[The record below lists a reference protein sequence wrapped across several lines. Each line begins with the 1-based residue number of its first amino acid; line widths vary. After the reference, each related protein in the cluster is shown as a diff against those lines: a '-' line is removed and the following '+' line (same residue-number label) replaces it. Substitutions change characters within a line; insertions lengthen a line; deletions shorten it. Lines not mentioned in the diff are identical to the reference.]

1 MPTCPN
7 GHQSGSDD
15 WCEVCGH
22 RMAGAVPPPP
32 PPPPG
37 TGGYGF
43 PPPAGAP
50 GRPGPAAAGPEPELC
65 PQCRTPREGGAP
77 FCEECRWNFLTNTA
91 TSYTP
96 AAPRPPQ
103 PRFQPPSSTYGGGD
117 GYEYQGSRPS
127 QVNRPAEPIPS
138 FGSEPSGPTPFG
150 PDRTPPAPGP
160 GGPAGQSP
168 FPPGNRRPPAPP
180 QGFGQGPGGPGGP
193 AGPGGPGS
201 GGPGAG
207 GPSGP
212 GGFPG
217 QGAGPGGFPGQRPG
231 DAGGPGAG
239 GPSGP
244 GGFPEQRPGG
254 PGAGGPGGPAGPGG
268 PGAGR
273 PAGPPSGFGGGPGQG
288 PGSGGPSGPSGFG
301 GGPGQG
307 PGNPSRPGGPSG
319 PGGPGGPGPSGFGG
333 DPSRPAPPPPAG
345 PGGPGG
351 PGGAPQ
357 AFQQAGASAPPAPP
371 AFPRGNRRPP
381 AGEDDWVISPPSSGG
396 PGQDTG
402 GQGGGYGY
410 PHPGATQAPP
420 GQGGPGGRPGGPGGQ
435 GGPGGFPQAPQ
446 QSQAPQAPQV
456 PHQSQGHG
464 QGARP
469 GTWTATIGPDRE
481 YFMAMMQRSGPEAA
495 GLNLPAYSPEQQRTL
510 SGNQVTIGRRRHS
523 TGDTPDIDL
532 SVPPEDPG
540 VSHQHA
546 MLVQQPDGS
555 WAVVDQN
562 STNGTTVNMSE
573 EPIQPFVP
581 VPLQDGDRVHV
592 GAWTTITVRRG

>member
-32 PPPPG
+32 PPPPA
-37 TGGYGF
+37 GGYGF
-43 PPPAGAP
+43 PPPQGGPAGA
-50 GRPGPAAAGPEPELC
+50 RPPAAVPEPELC

-103 PRFQPPSSTYGGGD
+103 PRFEPPSATYGGGD

-150 PDRTPPAPGP
+150 GGQLPG
-160 GGPAGQSP
+160 Q
-168 FPPGNRRPPAPP
+168 
-180 QGFGQGPGGPGGP
+180 GQGPGGPGGP
-193 AGPGGPGS
+193 AAPPGPP
-201 GGPGAG
+201 A
-207 GPSGP
+207 
-212 GGFPG
+212 F
-217 QGAGPGGFPGQRPG
+217 GAGPGPGPGQVPG
-231 DAGGPGAG
+231 
-239 GPSGP
+239 
-244 GGFPEQRPGG
+244 QRPGG
-254 PGAGGPGGPAGPGG
+254 PGGPSGPS
-268 PGAGR
+268 GA
-273 PAGPPSGFGGGPGQG
+273 PGFGGGQAPG
-288 PGSGGPSGPSGFG
+288 PAGPSGPSGFG
-301 GGPGQG
+301 AGPGQG
-307 PGNPSRPGGPSG
+307 AHG
-319 PGGPGGPGPSGFGG
+319 PGGPGGPGGPAGAPSFGGGPSVPGAPTPPGGPSGFGA
-333 DPSRPAPPPPAG
+333 DPSRPVPPPPG
-345 PGGPGG
+345 PTPPAG

-357 AFQQAGASAPPAPP
+357 AFQQSAPPAPP
-371 AFPRGNRRPP
+371 AFPGETTRPP
-381 AGEDDWVISPPSSGG
+381 AGGPPGGPSFGGGEDDWVLSPPSSAGPAG
-396 PGQDTG
+396 PGQGAVPG
-402 GQGGGYGY
+402 GPQGGPGGGYGY
-410 PHPGATQAPP
+410 PQPGVQPPVPGA
-420 GQGGPGGRPGGPGGQ
+420 
-435 GGPGGFPQAPQ
+435 GFPPPAGP
-446 QSQAPQAPQV
+446 A
-456 PHQSQGHG
+456 
-464 QGARP
+464 
-469 GTWTATIGPDRE
+469 TWTATIGPDRE

-532 SVPPEDPG
+532 AVPPEDPG

-546 MLVQQPDGS
+546 VLVQQPDGT

-562 STNGTTVNMSE
+562 STNGTTVNLSE

>member
-32 PPPPG
+32 PPPPPAA
-37 TGGYGF
+37 GGHGF
-43 PPPAGAP
+43 PPPAGAGAP
-50 GRPGPAAAGPEPELC
+50 GARPPAAAAPEPELC

-96 AAPRPPQ
+96 PAPRPPQ
-103 PRFQPPSSTYGGGD
+103 PRFQPPSATYGGGE

-150 PDRTPPAPGP
+150 GERARSGPPT
-160 GGPAGQSP
+160 SP
-168 FPPGNRRPPAPP
+168 
-180 QGFGQGPGGPGGP
+180 
-193 AGPGGPGS
+193 
-201 GGPGAG
+201 

-212 GGFPG
+212 PGFGAVQGPG
-217 QGAGPGGFPGQRPG
+217 QGPNS
-231 DAGGPGAG
+231 GA
-239 GPSGP
+239 
-244 GGFPEQRPGG
+244 
-254 PGAGGPGGPAGPGG
+254 
-268 PGAGR
+268 
-273 PAGPPSGFGGGPGQG
+273 PSGFGGQSAGQG
-288 PGSGGPSGPSGFG
+288 PGGPSGFG
-301 GGPGQG
+301 GGQIPGQTSGQGQG
-307 PGNPSRPGGPSG
+307 PGPGAPAPAAPPSFGRGPASG
-319 PGGPGGPGPSGFGG
+319 PGDPFGREPSAPGAPTPPGPPQGGPGAPGPTGFGG
-333 DPSRPAPPPPAG
+333 DPSRPVPPPPG
-345 PGGPGG
+345 PVPPAG

-357 AFQQAGASAPPAPP
+357 AFQQPGPPAPP
-371 AFPRGNRRPP
+371 AFPGESGRPA
-381 AGEDDWVISPPSSGG
+381 AGGGPSFGGGDDDWVISPPSSAG
-396 PGQDTG
+396 PAGPAQGQVPG
-402 GQGGGYGY
+402 SPGGGYGY
-410 PHPGATQAPP
+410 PQAPYAEP
-420 GQGGPGGRPGGPGGQ
+420 T
-435 GGPGGFPQAPQ
+435 
-446 QSQAPQAPQV
+446 
-456 PHQSQGHG
+456 
-464 QGARP
+464 
-469 GTWTATIGPDRE
+469 TWTATIGPDRE

-510 SGNQVTIGRRRHS
+510 SGNQITIGRRRHS

-532 SVPPEDPG
+532 AVPAEDPG

-546 MLVQQPDGS
+546 VLVQQPNGS